1 MSNETGKRIAQLE
14 RQNDTLYRKI
24 MAESEGSRL
33 DIGAGKWPLPGSE
46 SYDLEQG
53 DAQTMTPKPKQ
64 ESYALV
70 WSSHLLEHLE
80 YPMGALECWWGLVKP
95 LGYLWLLLPDF
106 YLHEHGYWPS
116 RNRKHRWGMS
126 LITTVWHTD
135 FYLYQNGYWPS
146 RRIPDGSSVGIQ
158 ALEKISGD
166 GPYQVLNVDWM
177 TWKISSCDGYRPMRK
192 TICDE
197 GYDYTRMYDRDL
209 DQSAGEA
216 QVSIEIILQKPG

>member
-33 DIGAGKWPLPGSE
+33 DIGAGAWPLPGSE

-53 DAQTMTPKPKQ
+53 DAQTMTSRPKQ

-80 YPMGALECWWGLVKP
+80 NPMDALKCWWELVKP

-106 YLHEHGYWPS
+106 RLHEHGFWPS
-116 RNRKHRWGMS
+116 RNKKHLWGMS
-126 LITTVWHTD
+126 LSNVGFPRVLDMYQTVRSHLRVIWVC
-135 FYLYQNGYWPS
+135 
-146 RRIPDGSSVGIQ
+146 R
-158 ALEKISGD
+158 E
-166 GPYQVLNVDWM
+166 
-177 TWKISSCDGYRPMRK
+177 

-197 GYDYTRMYDRDL
+197 GYDYTRLYDRDL
-209 DQSAGEA
+209 DQSAGAA
-216 QVSIEIILQKPG
+216 QVSIEIVLQKPG

>member
-53 DAQTMTPKPKQ
+53 DAQTMTPRPKQ
-64 ESYALV
+64 ENYTLV
-70 WSSHLLEHLE
+70 WSSHLLEHLNT
-80 YPMGALECWWGLVKP
+80 PFNALYCWWELVKP
-95 LGYLWLLLPDF
+95 KGYLWLLLPDF
-106 YLHEHGYWPS
+106 YLHEHGIWPS
-116 RNRKHRWGMS
+116 RNTKHLWGMS
-126 LITTVWHTD
+126 LWYKENSHVCNVRNMVRS
-135 FYLYQNGYWPS
+135 FAS
-146 RRIPDGSSVGIQ
+146 GIWIWR
-158 ALEKISGD
+158 E
-166 GPYQVLNVDWM
+166 
-177 TWKISSCDGYRPMRK
+177 

-197 GYDYTRMYDRDL
+197 GYDYTRMYDRDF

-216 QVSIEIILQKPG
+216 QVSIEIVLQKPG

>member
-53 DAQTMTPKPKQ
+53 DAQTMTPRPKQ
-64 ESYALV
+64 ENYTLV
-70 WSSHLLEHLE
+70 WSSHLLEHLQN
-80 YPMGALECWWGLVKP
+80 PMNALGAWWELVKP

-106 YLHEHGYWPS
+106 YLHEHAFWPS
-116 RNRKHRWGMS
+116 RNKKHLWGMS
-126 LITTVWHTD
+126 LSNIFHPHVYD
-135 FYLYQNGYWPS
+135 VFNGIRCFRVCWIC
-146 RRIPDGSSVGIQ
+146 R
-158 ALEKISGD
+158 A
-166 GPYQVLNVDWM
+166 
-177 TWKISSCDGYRPMRK
+177 

-197 GYDYTRMYDRDL
+197 GYDYTRMYDRSF
-209 DQSAGEA
+209 DQSAGAA